1 MHSVHLPFNAAKCI
15 VYMTKQIRI
24 ILLILDRQSKSL
36 LANLGRILL
45 FHFGGGGGGG
55 ETVIRD
61 FLLDIYSAYKSFVRP
76 VALGLEVSGSNDM
89 F

>member
-1 MHSVHLPFNAAKCI
+1 MYRLHDQTNQDNSFNFRSTIEKPTC
-15 VYMTKQIRI
+15 K
-24 ILLILDRQSKSL
+24 
-36 LANLGRILL
+36 LGENSS
-45 FHFGGGGGGG
+45 FSFWGGGGGG